1 MNPWVLLTFA
11 VLYFACLFGIAL
23 FGDSARGQQATRRY
37 NHLIYAL
44 SLSVYCT
51 SWTFY
56 GAVGTAATSGWS
68 FLAIYLG
75 PLLVFVFGQSLIQK
89 MIRVGKR
96 QNTTSIADFLSSRY
110 SKSRG
115 VALLTTLIC
124 TLAGVPYIALQLKAV
139 TNSIQVLSFRAAE
152 LPFTA
157 SKTSFFVAIS
167 MIGFATLFG
176 TRQVDV
182 SKHHHGM
189 MLTIAFESVVKL
201 TALVFLALY
210 VIFVFYS
217 GPREFASELV
227 ATQTFIWPGFSLSFL
242 TQLLL
247 AAGAILILPRQF
259 HVMVVENI
267 HQDHLKTARWVF
279 PIYLILIS
287 LVVLPIASAGL
298 RLFQDS
304 QIDADTF
311 VLLLPQAGGQ
321 VWLTLLVFI
330 GGFSASMAMIV
341 ITTITLSTML
351 SNDAVL
357 PFLIKKRLSADRAN
371 VGSWL
376 LIIRRMV
383 VVTVILAAW
392 LYNLSFGDT
401 EALSVIGLLAFSLM
415 VQLLPSL
422 IAGLYWRTAHVRG
435 AYAGM
440 TLGSLVW
447 SWTLLI
453 PMLSEAGFVAPE
465 LLSAGPW
472 QISWLRPE
480 FLFGFTFTDALSHGV
495 FFSLTANIAGL
506 IYFSRTATTTL
517 ADRLQA
523 SAFVQLDE
531 QLLRSDLNHKNPL
544 VKAGELVSMLERFA
558 GVGQTRRWISDYE
571 RVHHFRILANDVPTP
586 DFIRYFERTL
596 SGVIGASSARA
607 MMHSAL
613 AGRELHLE
621 DVVTFFDETT
631 QAIQFNQRVM
641 SSTLEHL
648 DHGVSV
654 IDRDLRLVAWN
665 RMYLEMYP
673 YPKEIIR
680 VGVAIE
686 ELVRYNAQKGECGP
700 GEIEDLVRRRLNHLR
715 SATAHRFIRMRS
727 NGRVTEIRGNPLPGG
742 GFVTTFNDITDFVKA
757 QEGLKEAKNN
767 LERRVEQ
774 RTEEVRNINNELR
787 EEIQERERAES
798 MIMEAK
804 TEAELANDSKT
815 RFLALASHDILQPL
829 NAARLYN
836 TALIEKWPNEPIL
849 PKLESSLRTSE
860 ELISTLLE
868 IAKLDGSPHKPL
880 LETVE
885 LQLLFQSIDDEFT
898 ALAAEKKLRLWIRP
912 TGYFVAS
919 EGRAL
924 RRIIQNLVSNA
935 IKYTREGGVL
945 VTARKRGV
953 DLLIQIWDTG
963 LGIEARDFERIFL
976 DFNRLDQHRQEAQGV
991 GLGLSVVSRLGQ
1003 HLSHPINLDS
1013 KPAQGSCFSVLVPL
1027 TASPPAWQGRDKQ
1040 DKERNAAALNIRVLI
1055 IDNDAQNADAL
1066 ITLLIG
1072 WGCEADFATTDVE
1085 ALEKPMPELLI
1096 IDYHLG
1102 EHLTGFMLLEMLE
1115 QRWQGSVPSILV
1127 TAHAD
1132 PQIKV
1137 EAAQRGM
1144 GFLAKPVKPIALRA
1158 LIKNKLA

>member
-1 MNPWVLLTFA
+1 MNPWVLFA
-11 VLYFACLFGIAL
+11 FAFCYFACLFGIAL
-23 FGDSARGQQATRRY
+23 FGDSHKGQQATRPFQ
-37 NHLIYAL
+37 HLIYAL
-44 SLSVYCT
+44 TLSVYCT

-56 GAVGTAATSGWS
+56 GAVGTAATAGWG
-68 FLAIYLG
+68 FLPVYLG
-75 PLLVFVFGQSLIQK
+75 PLLVFVFGQGLIQK

-110 SKSRG
+110 SKRRG
-115 VALLTTLIC
+115 IALLTTLIC
-124 TLAGVPYIALQLKAV
+124 TFAGVPYIALQLKAV
-139 TNSIQVLSFRAAE
+139 TNSIQVLSFHANA
-152 LPFTA
+152 LPFNA
-157 SKTSFFVAIS
+157 SKTSLLVALS
-167 MIGFATLFG
+167 MIAFATLFG
-176 TRQVDV
+176 TRHVDL
-182 SKHHHGM
+182 SKHHYGM
-189 MLTIAFESVVKL
+189 MLTIAFESLVKL
-201 TALVFLALY
+201 AALVLLALY

-227 ATQTFIWPGFSLSFL
+227 ATQTFAWPGLSLSFL

-247 AAGAILILPRQF
+247 AAGAILVLPRQF

-279 PIYLILIS
+279 PLYLLLIS

-298 RLFQDS
+298 RLFQDN
-304 QIDADTF
+304 QVDADTF

-321 VWLTLLVFI
+321 VWLTILVFI

-357 PFLIKKRLSADRAN
+357 PFLIRKRLSSDRAN
-371 VGSWL
+371 VGPWL
-376 LIIRRMV
+376 LVIRRLV
-383 VVTVILAAW
+383 VVGVILAAW
-392 LYNLSFGDT
+392 LYNLRFSET

-440 TLGSLVW
+440 LLGSLVW
-447 SWTLLI
+447 TWTLLV
-453 PMLSEAGFVAPE
+453 PMLSAAGFIAPE
-465 LLSAGPW
+465 LLTNGPW

-480 FLFGFTFTDALSHGV
+480 FLFGFSFTDALSHGV
-495 FFSLTANIAGL
+495 FFSLMANIAGL
-506 IYFSRTATTTL
+506 VYFSRTATTTL

-531 QLLRSDLNHKNPL
+531 QLLRSDLNHKKPL

-558 GVGQTRRWISDYE
+558 GVSQTRLWISDYE
-571 RVHHFRILANDVPTP
+571 RVHHFPILATDIPTP

-631 QAIQFNQRVM
+631 QAIQFNQRVL

-648 DHGVSV
+648 NHGVSV

-673 YPKEIIR
+673 YPKETIR

-686 ELVRYNAQKGECGP
+686 ELLRYNAQRGECGP
-700 GEIEDLVRRRLNHLR
+700 GDIEDLVQRRLSHLR
-715 SATAHRFIRMRS
+715 AATSHRFIRMRN
-727 NGRVTEIRGNPLPGG
+727 NGRVTDIRGNPLPGG
-742 GFVTTFNDITDFVKA
+742 GFVTTFNDITDFVQA
-757 QEGLKEAKNN
+757 QEALKEAKNN

-774 RTEEVRNINNELR
+774 RTEEVRNVNNELR

-804 TEAELANDSKT
+804 TEAELANESKT

-836 TALIEKWPNEPIL
+836 TALLEKWPLDPIL

-868 IAKLDGSPHKPL
+868 IAKLDGSPQKPL

-885 LQLLFQSIDDEFT
+885 LQFLFQSIGDEFT
-898 ALAAEKKLRLWIRP
+898 AQAAEKKLRLWIRP
-912 TGYFVAS
+912 TAHFVAS

-924 RRIIQNLVSNA
+924 RRIVQNLVSNA
-935 IKYTREGGVL
+935 IKYTRQGGVL
-945 VTARKRGV
+945 VTARKRGS
-953 DLLIQIWDTG
+953 DLLIQVWDTG

-976 DFNRLDQHRQEAQGV
+976 DFNRLDQHRQEAQGA

-1003 HLSHPINLDS
+1003 HLSHPISIAS
-1013 KPAQGSCFSVLVPL
+1013 KTAQGSCFGVLVPL
-1027 TASPPAWQGRDKQ
+1027 TEAPGARPDRDKQ
-1040 DKERNAAALNIRVLI
+1040 IGPRAAAALNIRVLI
-1055 IDNDAQNADAL
+1055 IDNDVQNGDAL
-1066 ITLLIG
+1066 ITLLTG
-1072 WGCEADFATTDVE
+1072 WGCLAECATTQ
-1085 ALEKPMPELLI
+1085 AQASEKTRPDLLI

-1102 EHLTGFMLLEMLE
+1102 DDLTGFVLHPLLE
-1115 QRWQGSVPSILV
+1115 QRWQQPVPTILV

-1132 PQIKV
+1132 AQIKV

-1144 GFLAKPVKPIALRA
+1144 GFLAKPIKPVALRA
-1158 LIKNKLA
+1158 LIKHKLA